1 MKIGCLHAHYSNIE
15 YIEASIGS
23 KAELIHFV
31 DPGLMM
37 GMEEGFNHVKV
48 KEKAV
53 DQINWIAQSG
63 VDAILITCTSYIALL
78 EEVETNLPIIK
89 LDEPFFNEICKIT
102 QSQILLFTNPATVE
116 GTMKRLTKFAS
127 SHGYQLPDI
136 EVKVIE
142 NAFQLIMQGQKTE
155 YADEVYKFIEKMLH
169 SEQDKILAV
178 AQLSMVK
185 AAERVARE
193 FNISITNPLA
203 PLAAYV
209 SSKDRSN

>member
-37 GMEEGFNHVKV
+37 RMEEGFDHVKV
-48 KEKAV
+48 KEKAA
-53 DQINWIAQSG
+53 DQIKWIAHSG
-63 VDAILITCTSYIALL
+63 VDAILVTCTSYIALL
-78 EEVETNLPIIK
+78 EEIETNLPLIK
-89 LDEPFFNEICKIT
+89 IDEPFFNEICKIT

-116 GTMKRLTKFAS
+116 GTMKRLMKFAS

-136 EVKVIE
+136 EVRVIE
-142 NAFQLIMQGQKTE
+142 NAFQLIMQGQKSE
-155 YADEVYKFIEKMLH
+155 YADEVYKFIVKLLH
-169 SEQDKILAV
+169 SEQEKKIAV

-185 AAERVARE
+185 AAERVAQE
-193 FNISITNPLA
+193 FNISISNPLA
-203 PLAAYV
+203 PLEGYV
-209 SSKDRSN
+209 SSKERSN